1 MKLWFSGSEHKVSNC
16 RTIAIE
22 LDIEVE
28 SLVHSKIGA
37 RSVDLFIHSNK
48 KKSFF
53 FALHACI
60 TS

>member
-37 RSVDLFIHSNK
+37 RCGF
-48 KKSFF
+48 
-53 FALHACI
+53 
-60 TS
+60 